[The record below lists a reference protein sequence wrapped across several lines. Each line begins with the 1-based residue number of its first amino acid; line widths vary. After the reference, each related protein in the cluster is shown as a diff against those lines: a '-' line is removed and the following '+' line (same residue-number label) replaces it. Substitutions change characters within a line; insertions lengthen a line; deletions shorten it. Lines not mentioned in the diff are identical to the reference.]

1 MKEGSKALGVG
12 EKHSWQIDCGL
23 YHSES
28 GEVTITEGEPVTV
41 ERNLRPAYGF
51 LKVTSSPENG
61 ATVFINNNKV
71 GTTPYTSER
80 LQSGSYNVRVMKE
93 MFSLS
98 EKSFLVKDNETTV
111 ANMVLNPNFATL
123 SLNTD
128 PASDIFIDGERVA
141 KGQWNGRL
149 SSGTHLVEARKPSHR
164 NSSLKVNL
172 SNGENK
178 TLTIPNPEPIYS
190 MLDINSQPMG
200 AKILIDGE
208 DFGTTPRVIK
218 NILVGEHTL
227 SLVKQGCAKLEK
239 TFTLKEKEMLS
250 LNEKLESGKIITV
263 TTDKEGDEIYVDG
276 TFAGH
281 SPLDVSMGYG
291 THTVK
296 AILNGKSVEKSFDVR
311 ENGGESSLL
320 LKFSRNQTITV
331 KGVSFEMV
339 YVEGGTFDMGATSEQ
354 GSDAWDNEYPVH
366 SVTLSDYYIGKCE
379 VTQDLWEA
387 VMGSNP
393 SYFKGAQNPVERVS
407 WYDCQNFI
415 KKLNSLTG
423 RTFRLP
429 TEAEWEYAARG
440 GKKSSHYK
448 YSGSDNIDDVA
459 WYDDNSDDKTRPVG
473 TKSPN
478 ELGIYDMSGNVYE
491 WCSDWYGSYS
501 AGAQTNPQGPSSG
514 SCRVLRGG
522 PWDGYAGI
530 CRVLS
535 RYADF
540 PSYSYSSRGLR
551 LVLVPNEV
559 TSIPQQQEQ
568 YSPQQEYGGG
578 FSNQTITVKGVSFEM
593 VYVEGGSFDMG
604 ATTEQGGDAWD
615 NEKPVHRVTL
625 SGYYI
630 GMYEVTQE
638 LWEAVMGSN
647 PSYFKG
653 AQNPV
658 ESVSYNDCR
667 EFISRLNSLTGK
679 YFRLPTEAEW
689 EYAARGGNK
698 SLHYKYSGSGN
709 IGKVAW
715 YTENSGNSTHA
726 VGTKTANELGIYDMS
741 GNVFEW
747 CSDWYGDYSAEA
759 QTNPQGPS
767 SGDERVLRGGRW
779 GSRARYCR
787 VSNRDYGKPDYSL
800 SRSGLRL
807 VLVP

>member
-1 MKEGSKALGVG
+1 MRRIFTLLSFLLLPLLGMSQLRVVEGSFKEIPGFVDMSEKTDDNNKPFAVVIIKTLNINEQERAKLRFSSDAMSYVEVEYRVGEVWLYVSYYASFLKIKHPDLSSAPDFYLPFDMQPRHGYELVLEKYNVAPAPDAQTINYLIVRCDQPDASICIDGSFVGMKEGSKALGVG

-263 TTDKEGDEIYVDG
+263 TTDREGDEIYVDG

-281 SPLDVSMGYG
+281 SPLDVSIGYG

-296 AILNGKSVEKSFDVR
+296 AIRNGKSVEKSFDVR
-311 ENGGESSLL
+311 ENGGESSIT
-320 LKFSRNQTITV
+320 FFGNQTITV
-331 KGVSFEMV
+331 KGVSFDMV
-339 YVEGGTFDMGATSEQ
+339 YVEGGSFDMGATYEQ
-354 GSDAWDNEYPVH
+354 VDNALDNEKPVH
-366 SVTLSDYYIGKCE
+366 RVTLSGYYIGMYE
-379 VTQDLWEA
+379 VTQELWEA

-393 SYFKGAQNPVERVS
+393 SYHAASQYPVESVS
-407 WYDCQNFI
+407 WNDCKEFVSR
-415 KKLNSLTG
+415 LSSLTG
-423 RTFRLP
+423 MIFRLP

-440 GKKSSHYK
+440 GNKSLHYK
-448 YSGSDNIDDVA
+448 YSGSGNIGNVA
-459 WYDDNSDDKTRPVG
+459 WYGENSRSKTHAVG
-473 TKSPN
+473 TKTAN

-514 SCRVLRGG
+514 SYRVLRGG
-522 PWDGYAGI
+522 SWINYAGN
-530 CRVLS
+530 CRVS
-535 RYADF
+535 IR
-540 PSYSYSSRGLR
+540 SYDDPGNSNINFGLR
-551 LVLVPNEV
+551 LVLVP
-559 TSIPQQQEQ
+559 
-568 YSPQQEYGGG
+568 
-578 FSNQTITVKGVSFEM
+578 
-593 VYVEGGSFDMG
+593 
-604 ATTEQGGDAWD
+604 
-615 NEKPVHRVTL
+615 
-625 SGYYI
+625 
-630 GMYEVTQE
+630 
-638 LWEAVMGSN
+638 
-647 PSYFKG
+647 
-653 AQNPV
+653 
-658 ESVSYNDCR
+658 
-667 EFISRLNSLTGK
+667 
-679 YFRLPTEAEW
+679 
-689 EYAARGGNK
+689 
-698 SLHYKYSGSGN
+698 
-709 IGKVAW
+709 
-715 YTENSGNSTHA
+715 
-726 VGTKTANELGIYDMS
+726 
-741 GNVFEW
+741 
-747 CSDWYGDYSAEA
+747 
-759 QTNPQGPS
+759 
-767 SGDERVLRGGRW
+767 
-779 GSRARYCR
+779 
-787 VSNRDYGKPDYSL
+787 
-800 SRSGLRL
+800 
-807 VLVP
+807 

>member
-1 MKEGSKALGVG
+1 MRRIFTLLSFLLLPLLGMSQLRVVEGSFKEIPGFVDMSEKTDDNNKPFAVVIIKTLNINEQERAKLRFSSDAMSYVEVEYRVGEVWLYVSYYASFLKIKHPDLSSAPDFYLPFDMQPRHGYELVLEKYNVAPAPDAQTINYLIVRCDQPDASICIDGSFVGMKEGSKALGVG

-263 TTDKEGDEIYVDG
+263 TTDREGDEIYVDG

-281 SPLDVSMGYG
+281 SPLDVSIGYG

-296 AILNGKSVEKSFDVR
+296 AIRNGKSVEKSFDVR
-311 ENGGESSLL
+311 ENGGESSIT
-320 LKFSRNQTITV
+320 FFGNQTITV
-331 KGVSFEMV
+331 KGVSF
-339 YVEGGTFDMGATSEQ
+339 D
-354 GSDAWDNEYPVH
+354 
-366 SVTLSDYYIGKCE
+366 
-379 VTQDLWEA
+379 
-387 VMGSNP
+387 
-393 SYFKGAQNPVERVS
+393 
-407 WYDCQNFI
+407 
-415 KKLNSLTG
+415 
-423 RTFRLP
+423 
-429 TEAEWEYAARG
+429 
-440 GKKSSHYK
+440 
-448 YSGSDNIDDVA
+448 
-459 WYDDNSDDKTRPVG
+459 
-473 TKSPN
+473 
-478 ELGIYDMSGNVYE
+478 
-491 WCSDWYGSYS
+491 
-501 AGAQTNPQGPSSG
+501 
-514 SCRVLRGG
+514 
-522 PWDGYAGI
+522 
-530 CRVLS
+530 
-535 RYADF
+535 
-540 PSYSYSSRGLR
+540 
-551 LVLVPNEV
+551 
-559 TSIPQQQEQ
+559 
-568 YSPQQEYGGG
+568 
-578 FSNQTITVKGVSFEM
+578 M

-604 ATTEQGGDAWD
+604 ATYEQVDNALD

-647 PSYFKG
+647 PSYH
-653 AQNPV
+653 AASQYPV
-658 ESVSYNDCR
+658 ESVSWNDCK
-667 EFISRLNSLTGK
+667 EFVSRLSSLTGRT
-679 YFRLPTEAEW
+679 FRLPTEAEW
-689 EYAARGGNK
+689 EYAARGGNQ
-698 SLHYKYSGSGN
+698 SRHYKYSGSDN
-709 IGKVAW
+709 IGNVAW
-715 YTENSGNSTHA
+715 HAGNSGSSTHA
-726 VGTKTANELGIYDMS
+726 VGTKSPNELGIYDMS
-741 GNVFEW
+741 GNVWEW
-747 CSDWYGDYSAEA
+747 CSDWYGDYSAGA

-767 SGDERVLRGGRW
+767 SGSRRVLRGG
-779 GSRARYCR
+779 SCYNSARYCR
-787 VSNRDYGKPDYSL
+787 VS
-800 SRSGLRL
+800 SRGNPIPEAFNSNYGLRL

>member
-1 MKEGSKALGVG
+1 MRRIFTLLSFLLLPLLGMSQLRVVEGSFKEIPGFVDMSEKTDDNNKPFAVVIIKTLNINEQERAKLRFSSDAMSYVEVEYRVGEVWLYVSYYASFLKIKHPDLSSAPDFYLPFDMQPRHGYELVLEKYNVAPAPDAQTINYLIVRCDQPDASICIDGSFVGMKEGSKALGVG

-250 LNEKLESGKIITV
+250 LNEKLDSGKIITV

-281 SPLDVSMGYG
+281 SPLDVSIGYG

-296 AILNGKSVEKSFDVR
+296 AIRNGKSVEKSFDVR
-311 ENGGESSLL
+311 ENGGESSIT
-320 LKFSRNQTITV
+320 FFGNQTITV
-331 KGVSFEMV
+331 KGVSF
-339 YVEGGTFDMGATSEQ
+339 D
-354 GSDAWDNEYPVH
+354 
-366 SVTLSDYYIGKCE
+366 
-379 VTQDLWEA
+379 
-387 VMGSNP
+387 
-393 SYFKGAQNPVERVS
+393 
-407 WYDCQNFI
+407 
-415 KKLNSLTG
+415 
-423 RTFRLP
+423 
-429 TEAEWEYAARG
+429 
-440 GKKSSHYK
+440 
-448 YSGSDNIDDVA
+448 
-459 WYDDNSDDKTRPVG
+459 
-473 TKSPN
+473 
-478 ELGIYDMSGNVYE
+478 
-491 WCSDWYGSYS
+491 
-501 AGAQTNPQGPSSG
+501 
-514 SCRVLRGG
+514 
-522 PWDGYAGI
+522 
-530 CRVLS
+530 
-535 RYADF
+535 
-540 PSYSYSSRGLR
+540 
-551 LVLVPNEV
+551 
-559 TSIPQQQEQ
+559 
-568 YSPQQEYGGG
+568 
-578 FSNQTITVKGVSFEM
+578 M

-604 ATTEQGGDAWD
+604 ATYEQVDNALD

-647 PSYFKG
+647 PSYH
-653 AQNPV
+653 AASQYPV
-658 ESVSYNDCR
+658 ESVSWNDCK
-667 EFISRLNSLTGK
+667 EFVSRLSSLTGRT
-679 YFRLPTEAEW
+679 FRLPTEAEW
-689 EYAARGGNK
+689 EYAARGGNQ
-698 SLHYKYSGSGN
+698 SRHYKYSGSDN
-709 IGKVAW
+709 IGNVAW
-715 YTENSGNSTHA
+715 HAGNSGSSTHA
-726 VGTKTANELGIYDMS
+726 VGTKSPNELGIYDMS
-741 GNVFEW
+741 GNVWEW
-747 CSDWYGDYSAEA
+747 CSDWYGDYSAGA

-767 SGDERVLRGGRW
+767 SGSRRVLRGG
-779 GSRARYCR
+779 SCYNSARYCR
-787 VSNRDYGKPDYSL
+787 VS
-800 SRSGLRL
+800 SRGNPIPEAFNSNYGLRL